1 MADSTTHLDL
11 ISESQSGKATAANG
25 LLDAASPAM
34 FGARRAS
41 ACSGL
46 TWGYY
51 GGWLYKYDGSLAE
64 VANGTLSLTA
74 SATNRV
80 YLKLD
85 GTIGVVTGTT
95 AAADELIL
103 LYAVV
108 TGVSTVTSYEDHRFA
123 ISQPWMVHRASVDVA
138 AGNAT
143 VSGATRRA
151 GYLTVTG
158 ALTVNRN
165 VIVPNDWHGYVYNNT
180 SGAYTVTVKTSGGSG
195 IVVAQTK
202 RAKLFADGTN
212 VVRLTADV

>member
-1 MADSTTHLDL
+1 MADSTTNLDL

-25 LLDAASPAM
+25 LFDASSPAM
-34 FGARRAS
+34 FGARRAA

-51 GGWLYKYDGSLAE
+51 GGWLYKYDGSLVA

-74 SATNRV
+74 SATNRI
-80 YLKLD
+80 YLKLN
-85 GTIGVVTGTT
+85 GTIGVTTGTS

-103 LYAVV
+103 LYVVV
-108 TGVSTVTSYEDHRFA
+108 TGTSTVTSYEDYRFA
-123 ISQPWMVHRASVDVA
+123 ISQPWMVHRASVDVSS
-138 AGNAT
+138 GDAT

-151 GYLTVTG
+151 GFLTVIG
-158 ALTVNRN
+158 ALTTNRN
-165 VIVPNDWHGYVYNNT
+165 VIVPDDWHGYVYNNT
-180 SGAYTVTVKTSGGSG
+180 TNAYTVTVKTSGGSG
-195 IVVAQTK
+195 VVVAQTM

>member
-25 LLDAASPAM
+25 LFDAASPAM

-51 GGWLYKYDGSLAE
+51 GGWLYKNDGSLAE

-85 GTIGVVTGTT
+85 GTIGVVTGST

-108 TGVSTVTSYEDHRFA
+108 TGGSTVTSYEDHRFA

-138 AGNAT
+138 AGDAT